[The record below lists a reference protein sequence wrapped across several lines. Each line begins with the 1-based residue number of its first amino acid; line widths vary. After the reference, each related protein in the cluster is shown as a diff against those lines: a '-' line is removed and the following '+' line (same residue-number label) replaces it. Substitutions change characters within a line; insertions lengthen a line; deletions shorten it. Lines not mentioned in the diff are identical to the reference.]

1 MFGMYP
7 YGKLQYI
14 LHQLN
19 LDWLVK
25 QVNSNTE
32 RIEEL
37 EEHGGGGGT
46 TPVIT
51 ATASVDNH
59 TGTPSVA
66 VTKTGTDE
74 APNFAFAFKN
84 LKGETGA
91 TGAQGPQGDT
101 GAQGPQGEQGPIGP
115 QGLTGPQGPAGATG
129 SQGPQGETGPQGPQ
143 GIQGIQGETGPQGP
157 TGPAGADGVGI
168 PAGGTAGQVLAK
180 ASGTDYDTEWVNQ
193 SGGGG
198 GIAAD
203 VIADEYS
210 EGVPSSYSV
219 GDTCLYNSGRYE
231 CTGATGGAWDSSKWS
246 AIVVDTPPSWGGTVE
261 PGHYVVYNGGYYKNT
276 SGSGQWYSGGEPSSY
291 YFTLTTFPAYS
302 TGTASSYSVGDYC
315 MHEDKLYKCTASTGG
330 SWDSTKWTETQ
341 VMDETGTPSLSLG
354 DLSDVSTTGAAN
366 GKVLGYNGTSWVP
379 VTPSGGG
386 PTSVTLTESGFDAAL
401 NTTLYTGG
409 HTTWVPGYTSVIFD
423 ALNTVS
429 GQIQLGSIDDSSI
442 SAVGA
447 ALFILDNGVDTT
459 MSLGFY
465 DVSSGSVTAHK
476 FNSAAQIESGEQIVL
491 L

>member
-1 MFGMYP
+1 MFWP
-7 YGKLQYI
+7 YGKYEVL
-14 LHQLN
+14 LHKLN

-25 QVNSNTE
+25 QVKKNTE
-32 RIEEL
+32 DIEEL
-37 EEHGGGGGT
+37 QEEGGT
-46 TPVIT
+46 NVPDIQAT
-51 ATASVDNH
+51 ATVD
-59 TGTPSVA
+59 TGAGTPG
-66 VTKTGTDE
+66 VTVTRSGTDLH
-74 APNFAFAFKN
+74 PSFAFSFTN
-84 LKGETGA
+84 LKGAKGDTGA
-91 TGAQGPQGDT
+91 TGAQGPQGET
-101 GAQGPQGEQGPIGP
+101 GPQGEQGEIGP
-115 QGLTGPQGPAGATG
+115 QGLTGPQGPTGATG
-129 SQGPQGETGPQGPQ
+129 AQGPQGETGAQGPQ

-157 TGPAGADGVGI
+157 TGPAGADGSDGVGV

-180 ASGTDYDTEWVNQ
+180 ASSTDYDTEWVNQ

-219 GDTCLYNSGRYE
+219 GDTCLYSGNRYE

-246 AIVVDTPPSWGGTVE
+246 AIVVDTPPAWGGTVE
-261 PGHYVVYNGGYYKNT
+261 PGHYVVYNSGYYKNT
-276 SGSGQWYSGGEPSSY
+276 SGSSQWYSGGEPSSY

-302 TGTASSYSVGDYC
+302 TGSASSYSVGDYC

-341 VMDETGTPSLSLG
+341 VMDEAGTPSLSLG

-386 PTSVTLTESGFDAAL
+386 PTSVTLTESGYEAAL

-409 HTTWVPGYTSVIFD
+409 STTWVPGYTSVIFD
-423 ALNTVS
+423 ILNTAS
-429 GQIQLGSIDDSSI
+429 QIQLGSIDDSSL
-442 SAVGA
+442 SMSGV
-447 ALFILDNGVDTT
+447 ALFINDNGMDVT

-465 DVSSGSVTAHK
+465 DVSNGSVWAHK
-476 FNSAAQIESGEQIVL
+476 FNQAAQIESGEQIIL